1 MPQNL
6 QKMSETTLNT
16 IEIEQFKDAAENA
29 RNLTQPSILVR
40 GGVEE
45 IGIKKL
51 TPKQIEQYLWMHPVV
66 PRAIEIKA
74 NRMTSR
80 GYRIEPAGSSS
91 QAREAAKE
99 MEDLIE
105 NSGGEIL
112 INGWIQ
118 DTYAFGNGYLT
129 LLPDKET
136 GKTVLLS
143 REHPIFFRIA
153 RNKKEQQP
161 SQKERL
167 NTLPTT
173 NDWLPEYSDMKIDPV
188 TKKPSAYTQVI
199 FRYGDYGVEPV
210 GTELTKK
217 QVAHLVFNTWGDEAE
232 GISYVQYVHLL
243 LKYLMNIEEAGAE
256 AIYRSGFTQK
266 KVTTDINSEKDLRKL
281 AKNLERINAS
291 DSIILPKGTDVTN
304 LMPGNTQ
311 MVEIH
316 DKYLNLIAMR
326 MGIPKPILTLDGTD
340 TNKATMQEL
349 MKDMIYDIHADEL
362 KIARTIR
369 HHIFKSA
376 CETLY
381 GENFD
386 AVPTFK
392 FNDFIEGKEEKATIL
407 EITSKYLAQLTDTM
421 VKMQNAGQDDAAKE
435 IFNLIMKN
443 IPEIDMDNTI
453 EKLPTY
459 KVPKKPPMVLEQTGI
474 TNGPPTNKGNESVA
488 QKGLSESGNSGA
500 GNLKKR
506 TSRTPPQV

>member
-199 FRYGDYGVEPV
+199 FRYG
-210 GTELTKK
+210 
-217 QVAHLVFNTWGDEAE
+217 Q
-232 GISYVQYVHLL
+232 
-243 LKYLMNIEEAGAE
+243 LM
-256 AIYRSGFTQK
+256 
-266 KVTTDINSEKDLRKL
+266 
-281 AKNLERINAS
+281 
-291 DSIILPKGTDVTN
+291 
-304 LMPGNTQ
+304 
-311 MVEIH
+311 
-316 DKYLNLIAMR
+316 
-326 MGIPKPILTLDGTD
+326 
-340 TNKATMQEL
+340 
-349 MKDMIYDIHADEL
+349 
-362 KIARTIR
+362 
-369 HHIFKSA
+369 
-376 CETLY
+376 
-381 GENFD
+381 
-386 AVPTFK
+386 
-392 FNDFIEGKEEKATIL
+392 
-407 EITSKYLAQLTDTM
+407 
-421 VKMQNAGQDDAAKE
+421 
-435 IFNLIMKN
+435 
-443 IPEIDMDNTI
+443 
-453 EKLPTY
+453 
-459 KVPKKPPMVLEQTGI
+459 
-474 TNGPPTNKGNESVA
+474 
-488 QKGLSESGNSGA
+488 
-500 GNLKKR
+500 
-506 TSRTPPQV
+506 